1 MFFVFPRIP
10 LFCPSSGSTPIFSFT
25 KEQNRY
31 DIIPPM
37 GLMDN
42 LKQLG
47 DLKKMRDQAME
58 VQKKLAGIKITVE
71 HRGVTVVMTADQKVV
86 SISGE
91 SDFGKITEAVNEAL
105 KQSQKVA
112 ADEMKPMMGGL
123 GLPGM

>member
-1 MFFVFPRIP
+1 
-10 LFCPSSGSTPIFSFT
+10 
-25 KEQNRY
+25 
-31 DIIPPM
+31 M

-71 HRGVTVVMTADQKVV
+71 HRGVTIIMTADQKVQ

-91 SDFGKITEAVNEAL
+91 MDPQKVTEAVNEAL

-123 GLPGM
+123 GIPGM

>member
-1 MFFVFPRIP
+1 
-10 LFCPSSGSTPIFSFT
+10 
-25 KEQNRY
+25 
-31 DIIPPM
+31 M
-37 GLMDN
+37 GFMDN
-42 LKQLG
+42 IKQLG

-71 HRGVTVVMTADQKVV
+71 HKGVTVILTADQKVV

-91 SDFGKITEAVNEAL
+91 QDFDKITEAVNEAL

-112 ADEMKPMMGGL
+112 AEEMKGLMGGM

>member
-1 MFFVFPRIP
+1 
-10 LFCPSSGSTPIFSFT
+10 
-25 KEQNRY
+25 
-31 DIIPPM
+31 M

-58 VQKKLAGIKITVE
+58 LQKKLAQIKITVE
-71 HRGVTVVMTADQKVV
+71 HRGVIVVMTADQKVV

-91 SDFGKITEAVNEAL
+91 QDFNKITEAVNEAL

-112 ADEMKPMMGGL
+112 ADEMKPMMGGM
-123 GLPGM
+123 GIPGM

>member
-1 MFFVFPRIP
+1 
-10 LFCPSSGSTPIFSFT
+10 
-25 KEQNRY
+25 
-31 DIIPPM
+31 M

-58 VQKKLAGIKITVE
+58 VQKRLAQIKITIE
-71 HRGVTVVMTADQKVV
+71 HRGVMVIMTGDQKVV

-91 SDFGKITEAVNEAL
+91 NDFDKITEAVNEAL

-112 ADEMKPMMGGL
+112 ADEMKGLMGGM
-123 GLPGM
+123 GLPGV

>member
-1 MFFVFPRIP
+1 
-10 LFCPSSGSTPIFSFT
+10 
-25 KEQNRY
+25 
-31 DIIPPM
+31 M

-58 VQKKLAGIKITVE
+58 VQKKLAAIKITVE
-71 HRGVTVVMTADQKVV
+71 HLGVIVVMTADQKVV
-86 SISGE
+86 SISG
-91 SDFGKITEAVNEAL
+91 DPDLQKVTHAVNEAL

-112 ADEMKPMMGGL
+112 ADEMKGMMGGL

>member
-1 MFFVFPRIP
+1 
-10 LFCPSSGSTPIFSFT
+10 
-25 KEQNRY
+25 
-31 DIIPPM
+31 M

-71 HRGVTVVMTADQKVV
+71 HRGVIVVMTADQKVV
-86 SISGE
+86 AISAPTQSG
-91 SDFGKITEAVNEAL
+91 SGDGDFEKFTEAVNEAL

-123 GLPGM
+123 GIPGM